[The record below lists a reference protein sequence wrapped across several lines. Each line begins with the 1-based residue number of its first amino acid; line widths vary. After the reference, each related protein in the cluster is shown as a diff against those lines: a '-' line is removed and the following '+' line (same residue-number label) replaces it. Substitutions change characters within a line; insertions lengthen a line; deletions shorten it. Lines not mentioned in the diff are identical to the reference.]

1 MQSHI
6 GQSEWR
12 HYAETEYIRSMGQAA
27 VMADGSILLLG
38 GQVTFLNS
46 TDFFFSNIS
55 CSVPYPTQRSITIS
69 ILSHF
74 LWFCISFHQERLGCG
89 HNEPGCTGWSE
100 EQTVERV
107 SLEFE
112 RTCVTVC

>member
-1 MQSHI
+1 MKGRFKRNQFAITYI

-46 TDFFFSNIS
+46 TDFFFSTIK
-55 CSVPYPTQRSITIS
+55 CSVPYPRDPSPYP
-69 ILSHF
+69 SHPICCGFVF
-74 LWFCISFHQERLGCG
+74 LFTRKG
-89 HNEPGCTGWSE
+89 
-100 EQTVERV
+100 
-107 SLEFE
+107 
-112 RTCVTVC
+112 